1 MGGTDS
7 CWGLFLVH
15 LQGARL
21 PSETGGPPPTLVPD
35 GSLLRHTHAVCGHTH
50 PVPRASPVPG
60 PGKGSLAPFSLD

>member
-21 PSETGGPPPTLVPD
+21 PSETGGPPPTSVAD
-35 GSLLRHTHAVCGHTH
+35 GSLLRHTYALSAVTPTLC
-50 PVPRASPVPG
+50 
-60 PGKGSLAPFSLD
+60 

>member
-21 PSETGGPPPTLVPD
+21 PSETGGPPPTSVAD
-35 GSLLRHTHAVCGHTH
+35 GSLLRHTYTPSAVTPTLC
-50 PVPRASPVPG
+50 
-60 PGKGSLAPFSLD
+60 